1 MVLEWKCV
9 MRSEEVIKKYGIK
22 KNTGL
27 AMMFQVGLVML
38 ALIFTMIGLYKANE
52 AKMNIT
58 IVYISQAVEFI
69 SIIIFGLFNFKNKK
83 IKDFKLIINAY
94 AIFLALQAS
103 LLNVTGYSNIIAII
117 MRFIII
123 ILACNCVLFSER
135 LEKKDS
141 VYISY
146 TSLFLEVALYV
157 VFLVGVPDSM
167 SNNIVRGLMFSGVIM
182 SGSICLFH
190 KARLEQL
197 KNI

>member
-1 MVLEWKCV
+1 MENK
-9 MRSEEVIKKYGIK
+9 EVIKRYGIR
-22 KNTGL
+22 KNTGI
-27 AMMFQVGLVML
+27 AMLVQVFLVMV
-38 ALIFTMIGLYKANE
+38 ALIFTMIGVYKANE

-69 SIIIFGLFNFKNKK
+69 SIIIFGLVNFKNKK
-83 IKDFKLIINAY
+83 VKDFKLIINAY

-103 LLNVTGYSNIIAII
+103 LLNVTGYSNIIAVL

-135 LEKKDS
+135 LERKDS

-146 TSLFLEVALYV
+146 ASVALEVALYI
-157 VFLVGVPDSM
+157 VFLVGVPDSWG
-167 SNNIVRGLMFSGVIM
+167 NNLIRGLMFSGVIM

-190 KARLEQL
+190 KARIEQL
-197 KNI
+197 KNISR

>member
-1 MVLEWKCV
+1 MENK
-9 MRSEEVIKKYGIK
+9 EIIKKYGIT
-22 KNTGL
+22 KNTGF
-27 AMMFQVGLVML
+27 AMLFQVVLVML
-38 ALIFTMIGLYKANE
+38 ALVFTMIGVIKANE
-52 AKMNIT
+52 ARMNIT

-69 SIIIFGLFNFKNKK
+69 SIIIFGLFDFKNKNVR
-83 IKDFKLIINAY
+83 DFKLIINAY

-103 LLNVTGYSNIIAII
+103 LLNVTGYSNIVAVL

-146 TSLFLEVALYV
+146 ASIALEIALYV
-157 VFLVGVPDSM
+157 VFLAGVPDSM
-167 SNNIVRGLMFSGVIM
+167 SNNLIRGLMFAGIIM

-190 KARLEQL
+190 KARLEQI
-197 KNI
+197 KNM

>member
-1 MVLEWKCV
+1 MTN
-9 MRSEEVIKKYGIK
+9 EELIKKYGIK
-22 KNTGL
+22 KNTGV
-27 AMMFQVGLVML
+27 AMFFQVILVMA
-38 ALIFTMIGLYKANE
+38 ALICTMIGILKANE

-83 IKDFKLIINAY
+83 TKDFKLIINAY

-103 LLNVTGYSNIIAII
+103 LLNLDGVVAII

-135 LEKKDS
+135 LDKKDS

-146 TSLFLEVALYV
+146 ASIFLEIALYIT
-157 VFLVGVPDSM
+157 FLVGVPDSF
-167 SNNIVRGLMFSGVIM
+167 SNNLVRGLIFAGVIM
-182 SGSICLFH
+182 SGTMCLFH
-190 KARLEQL
+190 KARIEQI
-197 KNI
+197 KNS

>member
-1 MVLEWKCV
+1 MENK
-9 MRSEEVIKKYGIK
+9 EVIKRYGIR
-22 KNTGL
+22 KNTGI
-27 AMMFQVGLVML
+27 AMLVQVFLVMV
-38 ALIFTMIGLYKANE
+38 ALIFTMIGVYKANE

-69 SIIIFGLFNFKNKK
+69 SIIIFGLVNFKNKK
-83 IKDFKLIINAY
+83 VKDFKLIINAY

-103 LLNVTGYSNIIAII
+103 LLNVTGYSNIIAVL

-135 LEKKDS
+135 LERKDS

-146 TSLFLEVALYV
+146 ASVALEVALYI
-157 VFLVGVPDSM
+157 VFLVGVPDSWG
-167 SNNIVRGLMFSGVIM
+167 NNLIRGLMFSGVIM

-190 KARLEQL
+190 KARIEQL
-197 KNI
+197 KNN